1 MMKQGCISNLRRSF
15 KYIFLFAVLAFLSA
29 TVLYAQTSDRLL
41 VPYTM
46 HEDFQ
51 GDSLGQFASYPP
63 AQDIGYE
70 PSISPTAEFGAPSG
84 RALMRIVQPTR
95 NGDLRFGFIRKMQ
108 LVAGQASKL
117 GFDYRL
123 NTISGNPTIEIGIAG
138 ADGNR
143 YTKQV
148 PAIAGRWTKAEI
160 GLSEF
165 VDGQGKRL
173 MPGIGIEAVYLI
185 AQVKNANADVS
196 YRFLIDDVD
205 LVATRNAQF
214 DIKVPLSRLFDP
226 WPQQIAETSYRAGDT
241 IRIEAASPAKL
252 SRAECS
258 LRGADGKVIS
268 TTTLYDD
275 GTHGDKIPRDGV
287 WSNADVYRVV
297 EKDSG
302 VLDADLRGTDANG
315 KIVASEVRLIVYPNR
330 QASHPRLYFD
340 ANDKE
345 KLIAR
350 MNDQKLAKLWHYIK
364 TTAENTRKTG
374 DVASGG
380 DTFELLDK
388 NYLLPSLL
396 GYFDVLTR
404 ARLRIAHNAFVG
416 YLTND
421 ATAKAAA
428 KKALLDVSRWGR
440 WEPPWFTAHGQ
451 HTYYPAGQLAVDV
464 ALGYDLLYNDMTE
477 AERSQVRRA
486 IIERSIIPTYKEYF
500 LDNRAMANTSN
511 WIAHTVGGSLIA
523 ASAIAGDVKP
533 EESGGKFDMYVGGL
547 MSKLE
552 AHINA
557 SYLADGSYGE
567 GISYQE
573 FGLETLAPATVA
585 IRRAFGIDYWNTTH
599 IKDSLGYALY
609 TYAGEAS
616 MDTGDTHPPAGHG
629 IPALVYQSN
638 DPAIRWYYSQFD
650 RTSLQQFIFYN
661 DDVAPRSPS
670 ELELPTS
677 RIFKNKG
684 DATFRT
690 GWGKDSI
697 EMLFRAGPN
706 FNHGHA
712 DEGSFQISA
721 FGEKLATEAGWSD
734 YYKDPYYATYF
745 TQAAGHNTVL
755 VNGND
760 ESQKFPDTPQF
771 KALDRYPRMTDSI
784 TSEFHDEAASEL
796 ASVYD
801 GKLSGY
807 TRRIVFV
814 KPTYFVVFD
823 DIRSSGPPVQLDFLL
838 HFGDGDKVK
847 AERGGVIYKTEN
859 ASLAARFFLNDD
871 AQTSI
876 KNGHIPYPV
885 FATTT
890 PAKTPPQPVY
900 WDIAS
905 PGNSTHSQ
913 FLVALVPAKNEND
926 ARSLISRMTGVSGAN
941 FKGIK
946 VDRGSESDLIV
957 FRIGDFRNS
966 FSYSGWLANAG
977 SLTITRDGGDLKALA
992 ASNAISVLGQN
1003 RTFFI
1008 ANDPVDFAINY
1019 GDVTTVTINS
1029 NTNAQISFFT
1039 DSRPTLVSV
1048 DGQPLPDS
1056 AFSYNA
1062 AKSLVTLKTTLG
1074 QHKITLSLK

>member
-1 MMKQGCISNLRRSF
+1 MMKHGCIFNIKRSF
-15 KYIFLFAVLAFLSA
+15 KSIVLIVAVVLSA
-29 TVLYAQTSDRLL
+29 SVSRAQNSGRLL
-41 VPYTM
+41 VPFTM

-70 PSISPTAEFGAPSG
+70 PSITSTADFGALGG
-84 RALMRIVQPTR
+84 RSLMRVVQPTR
-95 NGDLRFGFIRKMQ
+95 NGDLQFGFIRKVQM
-108 LVAGQASKL
+108 VSGHASK
-117 GFDYRL
+117 FIFSYRL
-123 NTISGNPTIEIGIAG
+123 NTLTGNPSIQIGIAG

-143 YTKQV
+143 YTKEI
-148 PAIAGRWTKAEI
+148 PAVTGKWTKAEL
-160 GLSEF
+160 GLSDL
-165 VDGQGKRL
+165 VDAQGRRL
-173 MPGIGIEAVYLI
+173 KPGTCIEAVYLV
-185 AQVKNANADVS
+185 AQLKNADADIT
-196 YRFLIDDVD
+196 YRFLIDDMG
-205 LVATRNAQF
+205 LTAERTAQF
-214 DIKVPLSRLFDP
+214 DVKTPVSHLFDP
-226 WPQQIAETSYRAGDT
+226 WPQQIAETSYRTGDT
-241 IRIEAASPAKL
+241 IRVEAASSAKL
-252 SRAECS
+252 SQAECS

-268 TTTLYDD
+268 TTKLYDD
-275 GTHGDKIPRDGV
+275 GTHGDKIRGDDI
-287 WSNADVYRVV
+287 WSNTDIYRVV

-302 VLDADLRGTDANG
+302 VLDASLRGTTANG
-315 KIVASEVRLIVYPNR
+315 KIVASEIRLIVYPNR
-330 QASHPRLYFD
+330 QLSHPRLYFD
-340 ANDKE
+340 AGDRE
-345 KLIAR
+345 KLIGR
-350 MNDQKLAKLWHYIK
+350 MNDAKLAKLWEYIK
-364 TTAENTRKTG
+364 TTAENTRKSG

-404 ARLRIAHNAFVG
+404 ARLRIAHNAFTG
-416 YLTND
+416 YLTDD

-477 AERSQVRRA
+477 AERSRVRRA

-523 ASAIAGDVKP
+523 ASAIAGDVTP
-533 EESGGKFDMYVGGL
+533 QESGGKFDLYVGGL

-552 AHINA
+552 AHIKA

-585 IRRAFGIDYWNTTH
+585 IRRAFGVDFWNTTH

-609 TYAGEAS
+609 AYAGEAS
-616 MDTGDTHPPAGHG
+616 MDTGDTHPPGGHG

-650 RTSLQQFIFYN
+650 RPSLQQFIFYN
-661 DDVAPRSPS
+661 NGVAPRSPA
-670 ELELPTS
+670 ELKLPTS
-677 RIFKNKG
+677 RIFKDKG

-706 FNHGHA
+706 YNHGHA

-721 FGEKLATEAGWSD
+721 FGEPLATEAGWSD

-745 TQAAGHNTVL
+745 TQSAGHNTVL
-755 VNGND
+755 VDGND
-760 ESQKFPDTPQF
+760 ESQTFPDTPQF
-771 KALDRYPRMTDSI
+771 KSLDRFPRIIDSL

-796 ASVYD
+796 SSVYD
-801 GKLSGY
+801 GRLSSY

-814 KPTYFVVFD
+814 KPNYFVVFD
-823 DIRSSGPPVQLDFLL
+823 DIRSSGPPVRLDFLL
-838 HFGDGDKVK
+838 HFADGDKL
-847 AERGGVIYKTEN
+847 KTEHDSVVYITEG
-859 ASLAARFFLNDD
+859 ASLAARSFLNNE
-871 AQTSI
+871 AETSV

-900 WDIAS
+900 WDIGL
-905 PGNSTHSQ
+905 PRNSTYSQ
-913 FLVALVPAKNEND
+913 FLVALVPSKNRSD
-926 ARSLISRMTGVSGAN
+926 AQTLISKMTGVSGAN

-946 VDRGSESDLIV
+946 VDRGAESDIIL
-957 FRIGDFRNS
+957 FRIGDGRNS
-966 FSYSGWLANAG
+966 FSNNGWTANA
-977 SLTITRDGGDLKALA
+977 SSMTITRKGSSVETVAG
-992 ASNAISVLGQN
+992 SNAISVLGQN
-1003 RTFFI
+1003 RTYLT
-1008 ANDPVDFAINY
+1008 ASDPVNFAIDY
-1019 GDVTTVTINS
+1019 GNIITAIVNS
-1029 NTNAQISFFT
+1029 NADSQISFFT
-1039 DSRPTLVSV
+1039 GSRPTSV
-1048 DGQPLPDS
+1048 AIDGQPLPAS
-1056 AFSYNA
+1056 AFTYDA
-1062 AKSLVTLKTTLG
+1062 ARSLVTLTTTPG
-1074 QHKITLSLK
+1074 QHKFTLLY

>member
-1 MMKQGCISNLRRSF
+1 MMTLRH
-15 KYIFLFAVLAFLSA
+15 FLYPQKSLIAALIALSA
-29 TVLYAQTSDRLL
+29 FVAYGQSKNQLL
-41 VPYTM
+41 VPFTM

-70 PSISPTAEFGAPSG
+70 PSITPTTEFGAPGG
-84 RALMRIVQPTR
+84 RALMRVVQPTR
-95 NGDLRFGFIRKMQ
+95 NGDLRFGFIRKVPM
-108 LVAGQASKL
+108 VAGQASKL
-117 GFDYRL
+117 SFSYRL
-123 NTISGNPTIEIGIAG
+123 NTIEGNPTIEIGIAG

-143 YTKQV
+143 YIKQI
-148 PAIAGRWTKAEI
+148 PATTGQWTKADI
-160 GLSEF
+160 GLSDL
-165 VDGQGKRL
+165 VDTQGRRL
-173 MPGIGIEAVYLI
+173 TPGTGIEAVYLI
-185 AQVKNANADVS
+185 AQLKNADADVT
-196 YRFLIDDVD
+196 YRFLIDDMD
-205 LVATRNAQF
+205 LTAERTAQF
-214 DIKVPLSRLFDP
+214 DVKTPVSHLFDP

-241 IRIEAASPAKL
+241 IRIDAASSAKL
-252 SRAECS
+252 SQAECS

-268 TTTLYDD
+268 TTKLYDD
-275 GTHGDKIPRDGV
+275 GTHGDKTKGDGV
-287 WSNADVYRVV
+287 WSNADVHRVV

-302 VLDADLRGTDANG
+302 ILDADLRGTLTNG
-315 KIVASEVRLIVYPNR
+315 KIVASEVRFIVYPNR
-330 QASHPRLYFD
+330 QASHPRLYFGAD
-340 ANDKE
+340 DKE

-350 MNDQKLAKLWHYIK
+350 MNDPKLAKLWNYVK
-364 TTAENTRKTG
+364 TTAESTRKTG

-396 GYFDVLTR
+396 GYFDVLSR
-404 ARLRIAHNAFVG
+404 ARLRIAHNAFIG

-477 AERSQVRRA
+477 AERSLVRRA
-486 IIERSIIPTYKEYF
+486 IVERSIIPTYKEYF

-523 ASAIAGDVKP
+523 ASAIAGDVTP
-533 EESGGKFDMYVGGL
+533 EEAGGKFDLYVGGL

-552 AHINA
+552 AHIKA

-585 IRRAFGIDYWNTTH
+585 IRRVFGSDYWNTTH

-609 TYAGEAS
+609 AYAGEAS
-616 MDTGDTHPPAGHG
+616 MDTGDTHPPGGHG

-638 DPAIRWYYSQFD
+638 DPVIRWYYSQFD
-650 RTSLQQFIFYN
+650 RPSLQQFIFYN
-661 DDVAPRSPS
+661 DDVAPRSPKDAN
-670 ELELPTS
+670 LPTS
-677 RIFKNKG
+677 RIFSKKG

-706 FNHGHA
+706 YNHGHA

-721 FGEKLATEAGWSD
+721 FGEALATEAGWSD

-755 VNGND
+755 VDGND
-760 ESQKFPDTPQF
+760 ESQTFPDTPEF
-771 KALDRYPRMTDSI
+771 AALDRYPRITDSI
-784 TSEFHDEAASEL
+784 TSEFHDEAASDL
-796 ASVYD
+796 ASVYE
-801 GKLSGY
+801 GKLSSY

-814 KPTYFVVFD
+814 KPNYFVVFD
-823 DIRSSGPPVQLDFLL
+823 DIRTSGPPVQLDFLL
-838 HFGDGDKVK
+838 HFADGDNVK
-847 AERGGVIYKTEN
+847 TERDSVIYTTEN
-859 ASLAARFFLNDD
+859 ASLAARSFLNDG
-871 AQTSI
+871 AQMSV

-900 WDIAS
+900 WDIAL
-905 PGNSTHSQ
+905 PRNSTHSQ
-913 FLVALVPAKNEND
+913 FLVALVPSKSEND
-926 ARSLISRMTGVSGAN
+926 AQTLISKMTGISGAN

-946 VDRGSESDLIV
+946 VNRGAELDLIL
-957 FRIGDFRNS
+957 FRIGDSRSSLSN
-966 FSYSGWLANAG
+966 SGWTVNA
-977 SLTITRDGGDLKALA
+977 SSMTITRKGANVETLA
-992 ASNAISVLGQN
+992 GSNAISVLGRN
-1003 RTFFI
+1003 GTYF
-1008 ANDPVDFAINY
+1008 AASDPVSFAITY
-1019 GDVTTVTINS
+1019 GDIITAIVNS
-1029 NTNAQISFFT
+1029 NTNTQISFFT
-1039 DSRPTLVSV
+1039 GSRPTSVSM
-1048 DGQPLPDS
+1048 DGQPLPASD
-1056 AFSYNA
+1056 FTYDA
-1062 AKSLVTLKTTLG
+1062 AKMLVTLNKTIG
-1074 QHKITLSLK
+1074 QHKIILAIK